1 MLARIFAAAL
11 AVMVLAPA
19 SAQECAPIDQVEQVL
34 TERYGEV
41 PLITGTAKDGAD
53 IFIFVNPKTKTF
65 TILTVVD
72 GCVVDGLG
80 GTEWLRVGRQ
90 I

>member
-11 AVMVLAPA
+11 AVMFSVPA

-34 TERYGEV
+34 TEQYGEI
-41 PLITGTAKDGAD
+41 PLITGTAEDGAD
-53 IFIFVNPKTKTF
+53 IFIFVNPKTKSF
-65 TILTVVD
+65 TILTVVN
-72 GCVVDGLG
+72 GCVVDGFG
-80 GTEWLRVGRQ
+80 GIEWLRVGRQ